1 MIQRLG
7 VKEGQR
13 YAQRPS
19 LRRRARV
26 WKVGSILSNVVAMP
40 HARLINVEDPLQT
53 KTISCATL
61 CNRTYYELLADSAT
75 GLG

>member
-19 LRRRARV
+19 LPQRAKV
-26 WKVGSILSNVVAMP
+26 WKVGSISNVVAVP

-61 CNRTYYELLADSAT
+61 CNRTYYELIADSAT

>member
-1 MIQRLG
+1 MPQTLR

-13 YAQRPS
+13 YTQRLS
-19 LRRRARV
+19 MQHRTAV
-26 WKVGSILSNVVAMP
+26 WKVGSILSSTVAIP
-40 HARLINVEDPLQT
+40 HALLINVQDPLQT

-61 CNRTYYELLADSAT
+61 ANQMYYQLVAESAT